1 MTTRS
6 AGDAAGGSGSEEACR
21 RSIGWGIIAARH
33 PGRTLRPPRG
43 RGTRRG
49 AWTYLDRDVKS
60 GASSE
65 AGEELLVRVDLGE
78 LLQEPLHRL
87 YRLQR
92 RERAAEA
99 PHLLDLLRREELLL
113 LAGARRADVDGGED
127 PALRELAR
135 EHDLHVAGALELLE
149 DHLVHPRAGVD
160 ERGRDDGERA
170 ALLGLARRAE
180 QPLRALE
187 RAGVDAAGERA
198 PGGLDL
204 LVVGAREAG
213 DRVEEDDHVA
223 AGLDEPLR

>member
-87 YRLQR
+87 DRLQR
-92 RERAAEA
+92 RERAAQA
-99 PHLLDLLRREELLL
+99 PHLLDLLHREELLL
-113 LAGARRADVDGGED
+113 LAGARRADVDGREDAPLGEL
-127 PALRELAR
+127 PR
-135 EHDLHVAGALELLE
+135 EHHLHVAGALELLE
-149 DHLVHPRAGVD
+149 DHLVHAGAGVD
-160 ERGRDDGERA
+160 EGGGDDGERA
-170 ALLGLARRAE
+170 ALLGLAGRAE
-180 QPLRALE
+180 EPLGALQRA
-187 RAGVDAAGERA
+187 RVHAAGE
-198 PGGLDL
+198 
-204 LVVGAREAG
+204 GAA
-213 DRVEEDDHVA
+213 
-223 AGLDEPLR
+223 